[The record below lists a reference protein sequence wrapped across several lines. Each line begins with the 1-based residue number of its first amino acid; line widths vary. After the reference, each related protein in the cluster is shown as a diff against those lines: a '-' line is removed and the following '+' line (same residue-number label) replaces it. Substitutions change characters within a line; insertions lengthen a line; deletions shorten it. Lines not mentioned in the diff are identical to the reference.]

1 MFFNNFKELLG
12 GQNCKKQVRAGKKI
26 RKSNLE
32 NTPLSR
38 LNGGRESKK
47 CKKPKKQVVHPEGV
61 YTNTVPDRHPTF
73 STFTSCTVITI
84 TYILLF
90 KYFLL
95 TFIIFYREIYF
106 IPNHYGLKS
115 IAPSHG
121 YSLGGRIL
129 GQRKLAPHKL
139 PHPPHGTPLWQPPC
153 HANGGT
159 LTMASNRLERAP
171 LHGRIGKLSWK
182 GQGAPS

>member
-1 MFFNNFKELLG
+1 MFSNDFKELLG
-12 GQNCKKQVRAGKKI
+12 SLDCKKQARGCKKI

-32 NTPLSR
+32 NTPLIR

-47 CKKPKKQVVHPEGV
+47 CKKPKKQVVHPERV
-61 YTNTVPDRHPTF
+61 YTNTSPDRHPTF

-115 IAPSHG
+115 IDPASSSHG
-121 YSLGGRIL
+121 RSLGGQIL
-129 GQRKLAPHKL
+129 GDAQAC
-139 PHPPHGTPLWQPPC
+139 HPTSCPALSMAKHGSPYGPPPW
-153 HANGGT
+153 HPS
-159 LTMASNRLERAP
+159 MAADGRCLI
-171 LHGRIGKLSWK
+171 HGR
-182 GQGAPS
+182 

>member
-1 MFFNNFKELLG
+1 MFFNDFKELLG
-12 GQNCKKQVRAGKKI
+12 SLDCKKQAGGSKKI

-32 NTPLSR
+32 NTPLIR
-38 LNGGRESKK
+38 LNGGQESKK

-61 YTNTVPDRHPTF
+61 YTGITPDRHPTF

-115 IAPSHG
+115 IAPASSSHG
-121 YSLGGRIL
+121 LSLGGSDL
-129 GQRKLAPHKL
+129 GGCASLPPHKL
-139 PHPPHGTPLWQPPC
+139 ACPSPWP
-153 HANGGT
+153 
-159 LTMASNRLERAP
+159 TMAAP
-171 LHGRIGKLSWK
+171 MEHLHGSRQPAPNPWPQIAARGRLSMA
-182 GQGAPS
+182 G